1 MREERG
7 AFFNNNLYTGIAVSS
22 LAFLAASLIPI
33 VGAFFIILTPLPI
46 LYYYSKTG
54 RIQGL
59 TIFIV
64 SFFVV
69 AVILIE
75 FDSIINLPFLLI
87 SGCSGVILSEIF
99 RKNYSIERTVI
110 YPGMV
115 LLILWFS
122 FIIYQSLIS
131 GKQPLLFLEDF
142 IGKNIQESI
151 QFYAQLDIPAEQIDL
166 IRDNFKQ
173 ITHFF
178 ANIFPA
184 LVLVSALFT
193 VWINTLAA
201 REIFQK
207 NGMPY
212 PDFGN
217 LSRWKAPEKLIWFL
231 LASGGMLLM
240 PVEGVMFLGL
250 NLLIIF
256 LYVYLLQ
263 GLSIVSFIFK
273 TKNVH
278 RIFRMPCY
286 FLIFA
291 QQFIILL
298 VIAVGVFDLW
308 VDFRKYIKPI
318 ADPSL

>member
-1 MREERG
+1 L
-7 AFFNNNLYTGIAVSS
+7 F
-22 LAFLAASLIPI
+22 
-33 VGAFFIILTPLPI
+33 
-46 LYYYSKTG
+46 
-54 RIQGL
+54 
-59 TIFIV
+59 
-64 SFFVV
+64 
-69 AVILIE
+69 
-75 FDSIINLPFLLI
+75 I
-87 SGCSGVILSEIF
+87 SGCSGVVLSESF

-115 LLILWFS
+115 LVILWFS

-178 ANIFPA
+178 TNIFPA

-207 NGMPY
+207 NGVPY
-212 PDFGN
+212 PDFGD

-250 NLLIIF
+250 NLLIIC

-318 ADPSL
+318 AAPST